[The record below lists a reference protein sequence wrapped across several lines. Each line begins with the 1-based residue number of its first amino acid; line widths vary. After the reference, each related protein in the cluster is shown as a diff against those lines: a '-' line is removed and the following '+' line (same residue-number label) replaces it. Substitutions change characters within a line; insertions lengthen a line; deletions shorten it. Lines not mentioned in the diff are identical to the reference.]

1 MVEQGTHNPL
11 VAGSSPAGPTRKIET
26 GCATTR
32 ATGFLCGGRRVA
44 RSSPGLGNGGPSH
57 DLDLGAPPLDL
68 GEEFFLV
75 LDGDHQLLVAD
86 AQLDAVERRRQGSQ
100 RVGRLAQPADLR
112 DGIRRL
118 LEAEHDEQVALP
130 VELDVVAKKRRDD
143 EDVAEDKAQRADYG
157 AYERALFRRIGEELR
172 ERPRQHDVDAH
183 RQRVIPPVHFP
194 REPHRLTHDAPSIR
208 RHASS
213 AKER

>member
-100 RVGRLAQPADLR
+100 RVGRLDR
-112 DGIRRL
+112 KS
-118 LEAEHDEQVALP
+118 
-130 VELDVVAKKRRDD
+130 VV
-143 EDVAEDKAQRADYG
+143 
-157 AYERALFRRIGEELR
+157 
-172 ERPRQHDVDAH
+172 
-183 RQRVIPPVHFP
+183 
-194 REPHRLTHDAPSIR
+194 
-208 RHASS
+208 
-213 AKER
+213 